1 MAEARLIQ
9 KQLAGVEDL
18 LLGIGTATQTRAT
31 GPKTIT
37 KINADQLQG
46 ALVVDTID
54 ELLALNPTLLVE
66 GTCIVKDENRGG
78 VFVYREANALINN
91 GGTIFNGWTRQDTI
105 LIDTVTGMKYKLVAI
120 SGVLSIVEIV

>member
-18 LLGIGTATQTRAT
+18 LLGVGTATQTRAT

-37 KINADQLQG
+37 KINADRLQG

-54 ELLALNPTLLVE
+54 ELLALNPTLLVK

-78 VFVYREANALINN
+78 VFVYQEANALINN

-105 LIDTVTGMKYKLVAI
+105 LIDTVTGIKYKLVVANGI
-120 SGVLSIVEIV
+120 LSIVEIA

>member
-1 MAEARLIQ
+1 MAETRLIQ

-18 LLGIGTATQTRAT
+18 LLGIGTATQARAT

-46 ALVVDTID
+46 ALVIDTID
-54 ELLALNPTLLVE
+54 ELLALNPALLVE

-78 VFVYREANALINN
+78 VFVYREDNALVNN
-91 GGTIFNGWTRQDTI
+91 GGTIFNGWTRQGTI
-105 LIDTVTGMKYKLVAI
+105 LIDTITGIKYKLVVT
-120 SGVLSIVEIV
+120 SGILSIVEIA

>member
-1 MAEARLIQ
+1 MAETRLIQ

-78 VFVYREANALINN
+78 VFVYREANALVNN

-105 LIDTVTGMKYKLVAI
+105 LIDTITGIKYKLVVT
-120 SGVLSIVEIV
+120 SGILSIVEIA

>member
-1 MAEARLIQ
+1 MAETRLIQ

-37 KINADQLQG
+37 KINADRLQG

-54 ELLALNPTLLVE
+54 ELLALNPTLLVN
-66 GTCIVKDENRGG
+66 GTCIVKDENIGG
-78 VFVYREANALINN
+78 VFVYREANALVNN
-91 GGTIFNGWTRQDTI
+91 GSTIFNGWTRQDTI
-105 LIDTVTGMKYKLVAI
+105 LIDTRTGI
-120 SGVLSIVEIV
+120 S

>member
-1 MAEARLIQ
+1 MAETRLIQ

-18 LLGIGTATQTRAT
+18 LLGIGTATQARAT

-46 ALVVDTID
+46 ALVIDTID
-54 ELLALNPTLLVE
+54 ELLALNPALLVE

-78 VFVYREANALINN
+78 VFVYQEDNALVNN
-91 GGTIFNGWTRQDTI
+91 GGTIFNGWTRQGTI
-105 LIDTVTGMKYKLVAI
+105 LIDTITGIKYKLVVT
-120 SGVLSIVEIV
+120 SGILSIVEIA